1 MAEQYSSQL
10 TGAEIDAAL
19 VNAKALGDNTGLVY
33 GTGNGSTQHKAL
45 DQSVSSTAA
54 GIPYT
59 AAVARAIAELK
70 AELET
75 QQFTYSYAAASISA
89 GAAKQYDATN
99 SIPAGYYCAGII
111 SYTASASGAHAIK
124 MVNGK
129 NGRITVVNHSTSAAT
144 ITPSMTILISRHDPS

>member
-33 GTGNGSTQHKAL
+33 GTGNGSTQHKSL
-45 DQSVSSTAA
+45 DQAVSSTAA

-75 QQFTYSYAAASISA
+75 QQFTYSYAASSISA
-89 GAAKQYDATN
+89 GAAKQYSPTN
-99 SIPAGYYCAGII
+99 SIPAGYHFAGIV
-111 SYTASASGAHAIK
+111 SFTASSSGAHAIK
-124 MVNGK
+124 MVNGRT
-129 NGRITVVNHSTSAAT
+129 GVITVVNHGTSAAT
-144 ITPSMTILISRHDPS
+144 ITPAMTVLISRHDPS